1 MACIQLSNMNYPT
14 IRFIQICI
22 PIWVCSRLEH
32 TTYNSFLRS
41 DHWGTPWSTGFG
53 TAFRILPAQVGQMNA
68 AVPISAF
75 GVSSWFHPRCTLPSW
90 PRLWWPMASICS
102 QVGKLTVEGS
112 GLPYVNIIYWYKLL
126 VYYIY
131 IIYMHIN
138 NEILISYMLT
148 VNITILLPYIYIYY
162 HVFFSWGVMMLGFGS
177 AFVEVPRW
185 PSFVRPRAYS
195 VPLAALMSG
204 TQRLE
209 EENCDY
215 NMKYQA
221 VTCVYRVYIVP
232 TTFLTIIWTL
242 KSFIWIIL
250 IINKQIVS
258 FMIII
263 RII

>member
-148 VNITILLPYIYIYY
+148 VNITILLPYIYIYITMSFFPGEWWCLDSVQPLLRC
-162 HVFFSWGVMMLGFGS
+162 HVGRLLYDHGLTLCHLLHWCQ
-177 AFVEVPRW
+177 
-185 PSFVRPRAYS
+185 
-195 VPLAALMSG
+195 ALRDWKKR
-204 TQRLE
+204 T
-209 EENCDY
+209 
-215 NMKYQA
+215 
-221 VTCVYRVYIVP
+221 V
-232 TTFLTIIWTL
+232 IITWNIKL
-242 KSFIWIIL
+242 
-250 IINKQIVS
+250 
-258 FMIII
+258 
-263 RII
+263 